1 MKRVMVRYQVKP
13 ALVAD
18 NERYLREVFAQL
30 AREAPP
36 GVRYATFKLPDGIG
50 FVHLASIET
59 ADGANPLLALSAF
72 QAFVQGLR
80 DRCDVPP
87 VTFELEEVGAYRM
100 FAG

>member
-13 ALVAD
+13 ELVAD

-36 GVRYATFKLPDGIG
+36 GVRYATFKLPDGIS

-59 ADGANPLLALSAF
+59 DDETNPLLALSAF
-72 QAFVQGLR
+72 QAFVQGIR

-87 VTFELEEVGAYRM
+87 ATFELEEVGAYRV